1 MKKTTIAEIRTDTEW
16 LEKVRR
22 AADRKGVSFS
32 AFMRLAV
39 DYYMNRYKK

>member
-1 MKKTTIAEIRTDTEW
+1 MKKTTLVDIRVDKEW

-32 AFMRLAV
+32 QFIILAV
-39 DYYMNRYKK
+39 NKYLNRY

>member
-32 AFMRLAV
+32 QFIILAV
-39 DYYMNRYKK
+39 KKYLNRY